1 MRDITPAPEPFP
13 ILAGIQHQA
22 REYSRGYRPEGTR
35 DWLMVTTLSGTG
47 YVKAGAEIHRLGR
60 GDIVLIAPDTAQEY
74 GYLDEDSGWANVWV
88 HFRPRPHWL
97 DWLAWPQLSR
107 GVMLARTGE
116 SFAPIEA
123 ELMRMVEVSR
133 SPLRLRFDAAFNSLE
148 RVLIAVDDL
157 NPMQGERQI
166 DRRIRAAMEIVG
178 ARLAEPMDIAGLGQ
192 AVGLSRSRFT
202 LLFTEQTGLSPQAYI
217 EFTRLARAAQ
227 MLQSSSWSVAQVAE
241 DVGFANAYYFSTR
254 FRRRYGMP
262 PSAYREAFSR
272 R

>member
-1 MRDITPAPEPFP
+1 LRDITPAPEPFP

-35 DWLMVTTLSGTG
+35 DWLMVTTLSGAG
-47 YVKAGAEIHRLGR
+47 YVKAGTEIHRLAR

-74 GYLDEDSGWANVWV
+74 GYLDEDSGWSNVWV

-107 GVMLARTGE
+107 GVMLVRTGE
-116 SFAPIEA
+116 AFAPIEA
-123 ELMRMVEVSR
+123 ELVRMVEVSR
-133 SPLRLRFDAAFNSLE
+133 SPGRLRFDAALNSLE
-148 RVLIAVDDL
+148 RVLIAVEAL
-157 NPMQGERQI
+157 SLGEGERQV
-166 DRRIRAAMEIVG
+166 DHRIRAAQEIVG
-178 ARLAEPMDIAGLGQ
+178 ARLSEPMDIGGLGQ

-217 EFTRLARAAQ
+217 EITRLARAAQ
-227 MLQSSSWSVAQVAE
+227 MLQSSSWSVTQVAE

-262 PSAYREAFSR
+262 PSAYREAFR
-272 R
+272 RR